1 MNLRWMPVV
10 PLWMAGAI
18 VLALLFVL
26 LHGTLGLL
34 KKRIPARLVA
44 ILAGLRLAAIGI
56 FALCLLQP
64 VLTLQRSV
72 AETPPVLVLVDTS
85 KSMDRVD
92 AAESGSRLAGAVR
105 NLEQSGLLAALSAR
119 ENVHW
124 FAFDSKA
131 RKTSPEQL
139 SSLNTSGATTRYS
152 ESLAHAWELS
162 LQAQPENAPFV
173 AGGRVLLVSDG
184 RDEGLRDIVETAREL
199 GLAIDTA
206 APSDNAGGPDPE
218 TLRIAG
224 VQSPRRVLLGAETRL
239 NVMFHQT
246 GLAGKPLTLEVS
258 DGDKV
263 VARQSFRFGNGEED
277 KTVTIAFR
285 PEEAGLREYT
295 VSVPEAAD
303 TSASQPAGK
312 SGGPQKLGEAAHRF
326 SIQVSGARNEVLFLE
341 DAWRWEFKFLRRIFE
356 DDPSFTLTAF
366 LSRGQNAFVQ
376 LGEPERRTQV
386 AGFPQTRPELAGFD
400 TLVLGSVDPRRWPR
414 DFAGVLRSQV
424 EEEGKSLVVLAGPNL
439 RELGRHPELAAL
451 LPVELTA
458 ESSNPVDGPVQVSVT
473 AEGLASPFFA
483 TQDSGNAGQWSS
495 LPPLDHVYPALR
507 KKPGAT
513 VLAEAQT
520 QGNPY
525 GNLILVAQHTAG
537 RGRVLFIGTDTLWK
551 WQMHAPRTDGPTPYQ
566 IFWQQALRA
575 LAPLRQGSGNV
586 SFFVTPERSRYATGE
601 SVVFRAELRP
611 SGASPALRVQGQVA
625 LPDGKQ
631 VTLDF
636 AADSSEP
643 GMFVARLAAEI
654 PGLHKLSAVATVGEK
669 AAGEA
674 LVAFDVEEH
683 TGERAVRRVDEANL
697 SRIARDGGGQLL
709 RWSQPETWSHLARVE
724 KVPVTRQTTVDL
736 WSRFLLLGALVLV
749 LGTDWILRLR

>member
-1 MNLRWMPVV
+1 MNLHWMPVLPV
-10 PLWMAGAI
+10 WQAGAI
-18 VLALLFVL
+18 VLALLCVL
-26 LHGTLGLL
+26 LHGSLGLF
-34 KKRIPARLVA
+34 KKRIPARLVS

-72 AETPPVLVLVDTS
+72 AETPPVLVLLDTS

-92 AAESGSRLAGAVR
+92 RSGAGTRLNGAVR
-105 NLEQSGLLAALSAR
+105 NIEQSGLLATLSAR

-131 RKTSPEQL
+131 RRMSPGEL
-139 SSLNTSGATTRYS
+139 ASLTTSGATTRYA
-152 ESLAHAWELS
+152 ESLTHAWQLS
-162 LQAQPENAPFV
+162 LQDQPADAPFV

-184 RDEGLRDIVETAREL
+184 RDADLRDIVEIAGEL
-199 GLAIDTA
+199 GLTIDTA
-206 APSDNAGGPDPE
+206 APEDNPGGTDTE

-224 VQSPRRVLLGAETRL
+224 VQAPRRVLLGAEARL
-239 NVMFHQT
+239 SVAFQQA

-258 DGDKV
+258 DGEKV
-263 VARQSFRFGNGEED
+263 IARQSFYFRDGEEG
-277 KTVTIAFR
+277 KTVTAAFR

-295 VSVPEAAD
+295 VSVPELAD
-303 TSASQPAGK
+303 TSASQPTGNSHG
-312 SGGPQKLGEAAHRF
+312 SGNGGASAYHF
-326 SIQVSGARNEVLFLE
+326 SVQVSGTRNEVLFLE
-341 DAWRWEFKFLRRIFE
+341 DSWRWEFKFLRRIFE

-414 DFAGVLRSQV
+414 DFAAVLRSQV
-424 EEEGKSLVVLAGPNL
+424 EEEGKSLVVVAGPNL
-439 RELGRHPELAAL
+439 GELARQPELAAL

-458 ESSNPVDGPVQVSVT
+458 ESAKPIAGPVAVRVT
-473 AEGLASPFFA
+473 AEGLASSFFA
-483 TQDSGNAGQWSS
+483 TQDVSNAALWSS
-495 LPPLDHVYPALR
+495 LPPLDHAYPALR

-520 QGNPY
+520 HANAY
-525 GNLILVAQHTAG
+525 GGLILVAEHPAG

-551 WQMHAPRTDGPTPYQ
+551 WQMHAPQADGPTPYQ

-575 LAPLRQGSGNV
+575 LAPVRQGSGNV
-586 SFFVTPERSRYATGE
+586 SFFVTPERSRYAAGE
-601 SVVFRAELRP
+601 SVVLRAELRG
-611 SGASPALRVQGQVA
+611 STQSAAQRVQGHVA

-631 VTLDF
+631 VALDF
-636 AADSSEP
+636 SADSAEP
-643 GMFVARLAAEI
+643 GVFTARFAAEI
-654 PGLHKLSAVATVGEK
+654 PGLHKLSATATLDAK

-674 LVAFDVEEH
+674 LVAFDVEQH
-683 TGERAVRRVDEANL
+683 TGESAARSVDEANL
-697 SRIARDGGGQLL
+697 SRIARDSGGHLL
-709 RWSQPETWSHLARVE
+709 RWGQPETWKHFSQVE
-724 KVPVTRQTTVDL
+724 KVAVTRQTTIDL

-749 LGTDWILRLR
+749 LGADWVLRLR